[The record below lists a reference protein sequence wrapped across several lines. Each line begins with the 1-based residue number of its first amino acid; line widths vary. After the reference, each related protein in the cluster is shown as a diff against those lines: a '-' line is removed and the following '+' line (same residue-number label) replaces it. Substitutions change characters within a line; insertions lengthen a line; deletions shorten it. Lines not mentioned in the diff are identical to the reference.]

1 MSEAPRDPGAGQ
13 SRYVCGYDRREI
25 DRLALQA
32 RIYEPVTRRLLAR
45 AGIGPGHRV
54 VDVGC
59 GGGDVS
65 LLAGEQVGPTGS
77 VEGVDRSR
85 ESLDAAEARARA
97 AGMPHVRFVPG
108 ELETWAPAVA
118 VDAVI
123 GRFVL
128 MHQRD
133 PVALL
138 ARVRG
143 WVRPGGVVAFVESDI
158 AACQPGAHS
167 QPHSSS
173 YDGIVRVWQHAI
185 AAAGAHL
192 DMGPR
197 LVACFEA
204 AGLTAPALEVDRYVS
219 GKPGSPIFRFAVES
233 ARSMLAAGAPLPSAD
248 ALETEVRALG
258 GWLSAPPAYA
268 VWARRVH

>member
-1 MSEAPRDPGAGQ
+1 MSGAPDDPAAGP

-32 RIYEPVTRRLLAR
+32 RIYDPVTRRLLAR
-45 AGIGPGHRV
+45 AGIGPGHHV
-54 VDVGC
+54 IDIGC

-65 LLAGEQVGPTGS
+65 RLAGELVGAIGS

-97 AGMPHVRFVPG
+97 AGMPHLRFVRS
-108 ELETWAPAVA
+108 ELDTWAPAAA

-138 ARVRG
+138 TRVRG
-143 WVRPGGVVAFVESDI
+143 WLRPGGVVAFVESDV
-158 AACQPGAHS
+158 AACRPGAHS
-167 QPHSSS
+167 QPHSPS
-173 YDGIVRVWQHAI
+173 YDSIVRIWQQAI

-204 AGLTAPALEVDRYVS
+204 AGLPAPSLEVDRYVS
-219 GKPGSPIFRFAVES
+219 GEPGSPIFRFAVES
-233 ARSMLAAGAPLPSAD
+233 ARSMLAAGAPLPSAE
-248 ALETEVRALG
+248 ALETEVRSLG

-268 VWARRVH
+268 VWARRVQ